1 MGQLTYARGRSDF
14 FKRASAARAH
24 VMDEAE
30 FERWLRQAEHTL
42 ESARSD
48 MEDGDYDWACFKAHQ
63 AAEYALKG
71 LLRALGRGAFGH
83 SVFRLIREVADLGLE
98 VGPELLRAARRL
110 DRHYL
115 APRYPNQWAE
125 GAPVDYY
132 DEQDAGEAISEAKSI
147 IEAVRTWHERL
158 RSG

>member
-1 MGQLTYARGRSDF
+1 M
-14 FKRASAARAH
+14 
-24 VMDEAE
+24 MDEEE

-42 ESARSD
+42 ASARGNI
-48 MEDGDYDWACFKAHQ
+48 EDGDFDWACFKAHQ

-71 LLRALGRGAFGH
+71 
-83 SVFRLIREVADLGLE
+83 
-98 VGPELLRAARRL
+98 LLRAARRL

-132 DEQDAGEAISEAKSI
+132 DEEEAEEALREAEAIVG
-147 IEAVRTWHERL
+147 AVRRWRERL
-158 RSG
+158 RSA

>member
-1 MGQLTYARGRSDF
+1 
-14 FKRASAARAH
+14 
-24 VMDEAE
+24 MDEEE

-42 ESARSD
+42 ASAKGD
-48 MEDGDYDWACFKAHQ
+48 LADGDFDWACFKAHQ

-83 SVFRLIREVADLGLE
+83 STYRLISEVAELGVDVE
-98 VGPELLRAARRL
+98 PELVRAAKRL

-132 DEQDAGEAISEAKSI
+132 DEEEAEEALREAEAIVG
-147 IEAVRTWHERL
+147 AVRRWRGRL
-158 RSG
+158 RSA